1 MHLTTSPVAEDHI
14 QVYRQVLMTVHKK
27 ISDCLQGG
35 GKGTDG
41 QSIERRLKK
50 TLEFSLGQS
59 LSEQGRLLGKQSST
73 SCLGKVGVDIVFQAY
88 LTKLCRSCKR
98 PVERVLLWDRTWC
111 SKRCQWSSW
120 WCRSWTLSSRMTCTP

>member
-1 MHLTTSPVAEDHI
+1 MSLTTSNVAEEHI

-50 TLEFSLGQS
+50 TLDFSLGQS

-73 SCLGKVGVDIVFQAY
+73 SCLGKVSMDI
-88 LTKLCRSCKR
+88 
-98 PVERVLLWDRTWC
+98 
-111 SKRCQWSSW
+111 
-120 WCRSWTLSSRMTCTP
+120 LSLM